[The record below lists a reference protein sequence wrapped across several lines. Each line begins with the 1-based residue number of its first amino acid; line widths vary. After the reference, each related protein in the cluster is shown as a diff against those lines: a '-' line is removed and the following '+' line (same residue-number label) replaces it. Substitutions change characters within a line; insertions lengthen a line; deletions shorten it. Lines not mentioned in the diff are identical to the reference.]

1 MAESTSTQPRRTF
14 TASLSLL
21 TAPLETLPPSTIP
34 PSTTTV
40 GELEEE
46 PPKIVIDRKPEEK
59 DSGSDM
65 MIIFIAGTAFIFFVG
80 VALAFWYV
88 YDRRRRMEKFKLI
101 TKMANEE
108 SKKRKKKKRRLKLS
122 RGPKPV
128 IKVKP
133 SEELKKALNDFL
145 EMQTQTI
152 GSVADDDE
160 QAKKDSLKKNKGR
173 AEAAGGSISLDIHG
187 SKDTTETKSSQD
199 ERAS

>member
-1 MAESTSTQPRRTF
+1 MEMAESASTQPPSTF
-14 TASLSLL
+14 TVSLSLSTSPVETVL
-21 TAPLETLPPSTIP
+21 PL
-34 PSTTTV
+34 TTTIW
-40 GELEEE
+40 ELGDE
-46 PPKIVIDRKPEEK
+46 PPVIAAERKPKEK
-59 DSGSDM
+59 DAGSDL
-65 MIIFIAGTAFIFFVG
+65 MIIFIAGAVFIFVVG
-80 VALAFWYV
+80 AALAIWYV

-133 SEELKKALNDFL
+133 NEELKKALNEFL

-160 QAKKDSLKKNKGR
+160 LAKKDSLRKSKRR
-173 AEAAGGSISLDIHG
+173 AAAAGGSISLGIHG
-187 SKDTTETKSSQD
+187 SQDTTETKSSQD
-199 ERAS
+199 ERVS